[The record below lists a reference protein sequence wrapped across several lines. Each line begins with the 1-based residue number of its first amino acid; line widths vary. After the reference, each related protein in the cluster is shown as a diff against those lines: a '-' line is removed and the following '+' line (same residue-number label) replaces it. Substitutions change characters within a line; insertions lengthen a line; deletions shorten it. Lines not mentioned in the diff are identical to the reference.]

1 VALDWAVPGFPH
13 EPQDEQ
19 QLLIVDGAFLSRMA
33 KGPLRTAQPPNKWLR
48 GAVYDS
54 DGLLI
59 PASQKIGGLGGN
71 QGAQADPERLRPRP
85 GARRLTGTWMYGGHW
100 IGHFGHFFTE
110 TLTTLWPER
119 QQVDGLV
126 FHAYFGGNVGIKPW
140 QAELMDLTGYGD
152 LPIEVVD
159 REPVTVDRLVVP
171 SRSVVVNGWAHPG
184 AAAVWDRM
192 VAAAGGP
199 TPGSPERVFLSRTS
213 FNAGLRAQGKAT
225 RSTEARDRAL
235 DEVFAASDYDVVTSE
250 ALPVLDQVRLAA
262 GAKVLAGC
270 AGTALHLSAFAP
282 AGTRVIEIG
291 DTRSPDV
298 QVPQQQVID
307 HLRGHPTAFLPASLE
322 PADVAVALA
331 DLAEL
336 AELADLAATSS

>member
-1 VALDWAVPGFPH
+1 VALDWAVPEFPH

-19 QLLIVDGAFLSRMA
+19 ALLTVDDAFLTRMS

-48 GAVYDS
+48 GAVYDA
-54 DGLLI
+54 DGRLI

-71 QGAQADPERLRPRP
+71 QGAQADPERARPK
-85 GARRLTGTWMYGGHW
+85 ADAHRLTGTWMYGGHW

-110 TLTTLWPER
+110 TVTTLWPED
-119 QQVDGLV
+119 QQVEGLV
-126 FHAYFGGNVGIKPW
+126 FHAYFGGDVGIKPW
-140 QAELMDLTGYGD
+140 QSELMGLTGYGD

-159 REPVTVDRLVVP
+159 REPMRVERLVLP
-171 SRSVVVNGWAHPG
+171 SRSVVVNGWAHAG

-199 TPGSPERVFLSRTS
+199 TADPSDHVFLSRTT
-213 FNAGLRAQGKAT
+213 FNAGLRAQGKPT
-225 RSTEARDRAL
+225 RSTSERDSAL
-235 DEVFAASDYDVVTSE
+235 DEVFAGAGYAVVTPE
-250 ALPVLDQVRLAA
+250 ELPVLDQVRLAA

-270 AGTALHLSAFAP
+270 AGTALHLAAFAP

-307 HLRGHPTAFLPASLE
+307 HLRGHPSAFLPARLE
-322 PADVAVALA
+322 PAEIATALA
-331 DLAEL
+331 DLA
-336 AELADLAATSS
+336 ARSS